1 MSKITTAIVA
11 PEATP
16 AAPAAPAPTIVQP
29 KPQAISLN
37 GPAWTALNKMTALIR
52 MGYMP
57 TTVQTYPT
65 TGHMN
70 IELQLGNPDP
80 SFTAAAEVEVDDAA
94 ALAEI
99 QRNRDI
105 RAAAEQIV
113 KDQTRAAAQAAM
125 AVKVAQHEAELAAMK
140 AAAEALA

>member
-1 MSKITTAIVA
+1 MSKITTSIVA

-16 AAPAAPAPTIVQP
+16 AAPAPVPTIAQP
-29 KPQAISLN
+29 KPQSISLN

-57 TTVQTYPT
+57 TTVQTYPA

-125 AVKVAQHEAELAAMK
+125 AVKVAEAEAHLKALK
-140 AAAEALA
+140 AAAEATA